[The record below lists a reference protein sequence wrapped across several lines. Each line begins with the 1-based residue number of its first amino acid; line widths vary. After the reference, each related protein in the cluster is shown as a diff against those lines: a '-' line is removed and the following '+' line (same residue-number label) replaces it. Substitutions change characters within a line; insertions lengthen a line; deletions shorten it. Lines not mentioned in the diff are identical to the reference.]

1 LLDGN
6 LPTANSA
13 GRIDSTEKK
22 KKMIT
27 NFETIT
33 YELTDNEKAI
43 LPLLIIGF
51 QNYTET
57 NPIKEPEIVARFN
70 ERNIGLKLSAV
81 RLRKLV
87 NYIRS
92 NSLLPLIA
100 TSKGYYVS
108 TNKNV
113 IASQIKSL
121 EQRANS
127 IMNCAYGLKVFI

>member
-1 LLDGN
+1 
-6 LPTANSA
+6 
-13 GRIDSTEKK
+13 
-22 KKMIT
+22 MIT
-27 NFETIT
+27 NFETLT
-33 YELTDNEKAI
+33 YELTDHEKAI
-43 LPLLIIGF
+43 LPLLLVGF
-51 QNYTET
+51 QRYDES

-70 ERNIGLKLSAV
+70 ERNNGLKLNAV

-108 TNKNV
+108 NNKKV
-113 IASQIKSL
+113 IESQIKSL

-127 IMNCAYGLKVFI
+127 ILNCSNGLKAFI